1 MLVGSQLLAVAS
13 TLTGAKRL
21 QHSVMGAS
29 RAADGTGDYDLF
41 AVLTNRFK
49 VTASVAVT
57 STAAVIATLTPLL
70 WCLTGLCINQCNLQF
85 KWRARCD
92 SSDVLAR
99 KHK

>member
-13 TLTGAKRL
+13 TLTGARRL

-49 VTASVAVT
+49 VTASVT
-57 STAAVIATLTPLL
+57 FTAAGCCHFNSV
-70 WCLTGLCINQCNLQF
+70 
-85 KWRARCD
+85 
-92 SSDVLAR
+92 VLESVLVCV
-99 KHK
+99 